1 MGLNHSAQ
9 YFVVVMGFDTREEGL
24 RHWVLKGAK
33 VMNKDMRKSALLRHY
48 DCMEVAYMTGVVN
61 CVFSAWWVVSKKGI
75 LDKTLTYQTTS
86 ISICIKRGY

>member
-9 YFVVVMGFDTREEGL
+9 CFVVVMGFDTREEGL

-33 VMNKDMRKSALLRHY
+33 VMNKDMRKSVLLRRC

-61 CVFSAWWVVSKKGI
+61 LRYCG
-75 LDKTLTYQTTS
+75 
-86 ISICIKRGY
+86 